1 MRSISVLDKRVYLLT
16 TIAFVVGMVELIIG
30 GILDLV
36 ALDLGVSV
44 GSAGLLITVF
54 AIVFGISGPVLL
66 YLTGHADRKRVTLVA
81 LLVFIAGNLVAVFS
95 TTYLVLLLARII
107 SAASG
112 ALLTVLSLTL
122 AAHISEPAYRGR
134 AIGLVVMGISGSIV
148 LGLPIGVSMGHAYG
162 WRSPFLLVMVLALL
176 LMVGVAVFFGKMST
190 EMPAP
195 LKKQLDA
202 LRGRRVLFAHLTT
215 FFFLAGHFTLYGY
228 LTPFVISTMGFGGAV
243 ITLVYFVYG
252 AAAVTGGGVA
262 GTLSDKFGARSTLL
276 SSTALLIVCLLL
288 IPHTTQ
294 VPVVFWVIL
303 VVWGVLSWAITPPIQ
318 SHLVQLSP
326 ETSEIQQSLNNSV
339 LHLGI
344 ALGTLVGSVVIDR
357 FSVEQ
362 NAYTGAFFVVIAL
375 GAAMVTL
382 QRKRE
387 TVG

>member
-1 MRSISVLDKRVYLLT
+1 MDKRVYLLT

>member
-215 FFFLAGHFTLYGY
+215 FFFLAGHFTC
-228 LTPFVISTMGFGGAV
+228 
-243 ITLVYFVYG
+243 
-252 AAAVTGGGVA
+252 TG
-262 GTLSDKFGARSTLL
+262 T
-276 SSTALLIVCLLL
+276 
-288 IPHTTQ
+288 
-294 VPVVFWVIL
+294 
-303 VVWGVLSWAITPPIQ
+303 
-318 SHLVQLSP
+318 
-326 ETSEIQQSLNNSV
+326 
-339 LHLGI
+339 
-344 ALGTLVGSVVIDR
+344 
-357 FSVEQ
+357 
-362 NAYTGAFFVVIAL
+362 
-375 GAAMVTL
+375 
-382 QRKRE
+382 
-387 TVG
+387 

>member
-1 MRSISVLDKRVYLLT
+1 MDKRVYLLT

-202 LRGRRVLFAHLTT
+202 LRGRRMLFAHLTT
-215 FFFLAGHFTLYGY
+215 FFFWRALHLYGY

-243 ITLVYFVYG
+243 ITLVYFRLRG
-252 AAAVTGGGVA
+252 CRRDRWWCA

-294 VPVVFWVIL
+294 VPAVFWVIL

>member
-1 MRSISVLDKRVYLLT
+1 M
-16 TIAFVVGMVELIIG
+16 
-30 GILDLV
+30 
-36 ALDLGVSV
+36 
-44 GSAGLLITVF
+44 
-54 AIVFGISGPVLL
+54 
-66 YLTGHADRKRVTLVA
+66 
-81 LLVFIAGNLVAVFS
+81 
-95 TTYLVLLLARII
+95 
-107 SAASG
+107 
-112 ALLTVLSLTL
+112 
-122 AAHISEPAYRGR
+122 
-134 AIGLVVMGISGSIV
+134 
-148 LGLPIGVSMGHAYG
+148 
-162 WRSPFLLVMVLALL
+162 
-176 LMVGVAVFFGKMST
+176 
-190 EMPAP
+190 
-195 LKKQLDA
+195 
-202 LRGRRVLFAHLTT
+202 
-215 FFFLAGHFTLYGY
+215 YGY